1 MSAETV
7 TYLTRENTHQLLT
20 EAKQV
25 LAHAGTDL
33 VDGATALKGVTHRLV
48 THIEELLG
56 LNGEGEDHTLFDVQE
71 AAGDVGEDTQTQ
83 DEGTDVSDKT
93 EGTVKKGAGAGSAP
107 PAA

>member
-1 MSAETV
+1 MTNDTV
-7 TYLTRENTHQLLT
+7 THIATEQTLPLLA